1 MKIGFVFLYL
11 SNLLPYCSFVPFLF
25 FLASTSFPRI
35 QITTVNQALEI
46 LNLPSV
52 PDGDKRL
59 QTLNVVDAAKANKYQ
74 LGENQ
79 EREDENVL

>member
-1 MKIGFVFLYL
+1 MQFS
-11 SNLLPYCSFVPFLF
+11 SNQTKVNLIKELIPYGLL
-25 FLASTSFPRI
+25 
-35 QITTVNQALEI
+35 TVNQALEI

-79 EREDENVL
+79 EREGENVL